1 MWILLLMSC
10 ASGGLM
16 GSICAYALFG
26 RLRKRFSIRPSAQ
39 LSNEVTQLRSDLDS
53 ISVTVKRLHAK
64 YGMRALRGQRAAAA
78 ASSSVEMLPGETR
91 AQWKERMMRRVFG
104 RGGPTNDEGVE

>member
-1 MWILLLMSC
+1 
-10 ASGGLM
+10 M
-16 GSICAYALFG
+16 GTICAYALWR
-26 RLRKRFSIRPSAQ
+26 RLRRRFSLRPSAQ
-39 LSNEVTQLRSDLDS
+39 LCTEVTQLRSDLDS
-53 ISVTVKRLHAK
+53 ISVTVRRLHAK

-104 RGGPTNDEGVE
+104 RGGPTNDDEGVN